1 MQYAHLEI
9 NEDNTRAADAST
21 RTESKCFHMCYRV
34 HESQTS
40 ENVLSAFSPQVQGET
55 P

>member
-1 MQYAHLEI
+1 M
-9 NEDNTRAADAST
+9 
-21 RTESKCFHMCYRV
+21 FYRV

-55 P
+55 PWQKKKPGDSLLTQFEAHAFMEQM